1 MIFDERCRMK
11 PVTCAVDPFSG
22 EIGKTADTDTVGK
35 FQKAAKN
42 SPKHALVVDDE
53 PLVRWSVA
61 ECLSDI
67 GLDVEQAGDAAS
79 ALRTVTTS
87 TPFDLVVMDLR
98 LPDMKDLSL
107 LGTIRQLL
115 PSAMLVLMTAFGTP
129 EIITAAQAMGATV
142 LNKPFELDALKRIA
156 GGAEA

>member
-1 MIFDERCRMK
+1 MACDVETF
-11 PVTCAVDPFSG
+11 
-22 EIGKTADTDTVGK
+22 
-35 FQKAAKN
+35 
-42 SPKHALVVDDE
+42 ALVISVDAQGDE
-53 PLVRWSVA
+53 ERDNFQRQPGADGAPDDSHDDANR
-61 ECLSDI
+61 
-67 GLDVEQAGDAAS
+67 LDDKLRGIAVEQAGDAAS

-129 EIITAAQAMGATV
+129 EIITAAQALGATV

-156 GGAEA
+156 NGPEA

>member
-1 MIFDERCRMK
+1 MK
-11 PVTCAVDPFSG
+11 PVTCAVDPNSG
-22 EIGKTADTDTVGK
+22 EIGKSPEADTVGK
-35 FQKAAKN
+35 FQIAAKN

-87 TPFDLVVMDLR
+87 TPFDMVVMDLR

-107 LGTIRQLL
+107 LGTVRQLL
-115 PSAMLVLMTAFGTP
+115 PSAILVLMTAFGTP
-129 EIITAAQAMGATV
+129 EIISAAEAMGAPV

-156 GGAEA
+156 GGPQA

>member
-1 MIFDERCRMK
+1 MK
-11 PVTCAVDPFSG
+11 PVTCAVEPNSG
-22 EIGKTADTDTVGK
+22 VIGQSPEADTVGK
-35 FQKAAKN
+35 FQEAAKN
-42 SPKHALVVDDE
+42 SPKHVLVVDDE

-87 TPFDLVVMDLR
+87 TPFDMVVMDLR
-98 LPDMKDLSL
+98 LPDMNDLSL
-107 LGTIRQLL
+107 LGTVRQLL
-115 PSAMLVLMTAFGTP
+115 PSAILVLMTAFGTP
-129 EIITAAQAMGATV
+129 EIIAAAEAMGATV

-156 GGAEA
+156 GGPQA